1 MDFDVKDYPNL
12 TNEIL
17 FNRYIGGDTKAFDEI
32 LKRTQGL
39 IYSLIMRY
47 VHNASE
53 ADEIFQDVFFKVCK
67 NKELFRESVSFKSWL
82 VTICKNTCIDF
93 TRKRK
98 RAFLTD
104 SLDGDIRDDTHRPLA
119 DKIASDTRSPDENL
133 TIQFENKEFET
144 LLDKLPLE
152 QRETFYLKVVM
163 ELTFEEIGN
172 SMDCSSNTAKSRYR
186 YALETLRG
194 IVKRKQLFEKA
205 V

>member
-1 MDFDVKDYPNL
+1 
-12 TNEIL
+12 
-17 FNRYIGGDTKAFDEI
+17 
-32 LKRTQGL
+32 
-39 IYSLIMRY
+39 
-47 VHNASE
+47 
-53 ADEIFQDVFFKVCK
+53 
-67 NKELFRESVSFKSWL
+67 
-82 VTICKNTCIDF
+82 
-93 TRKRK
+93 
-98 RAFLTD
+98 LTD